1 MDSQESIF
9 SSRSNEARQHSILVL
24 GPEEAATI
32 ALLASRIQEQRYP
45 HCEEQVDTSDL
56 VKLAY
61 WIYQSRRQREYYFE
75 SRLFS
80 EPAWDLLLAA
90 YCLGTT
96 KQCLTVSALCHSAGC
111 PFTTALR
118 WIQRLERFGLMER
131 RKCDRD
137 GRMIYSYL
145 TPDGRHK
152 IESYLRRLESRP
164 THTLVVKSISE

>member
-1 MDSQESIF
+1 MDSQKSI
-9 SSRSNEARQHSILVL
+9 SSIRSNEARQHSILVL

-32 ALLASRIQEQRYP
+32 ALLASRIQAQRYP
-45 HCEEQVDTSDL
+45 DCEEQVDASEL
-56 VKLAY
+56 VNLAY
-61 WIYQSRRQREYYFE
+61 WIYQSRRQRERYFE
-75 SRLFS
+75 SGLFS

-111 PFTTALR
+111 PFSTALR
-118 WIQRLERFGLMER
+118 WIQRLEQFGLMER

-145 TPDGRHK
+145 TPDGRHR
-152 IESYLRRLESRP
+152 IESYLRRLENRP
-164 THTLVVKSISE
+164 INPLLV